1 MNAFSKARFFLS
13 ALLFAPVIAF
23 TQVDYS
29 PNPLDFGS
37 RGLGEEALSKN
48 VWINNNTDKVLTVY
62 RAQVI
67 CSEDNIYGDQWS
79 GTIEPHS
86 KDFLE
91 VWWRPVVR
99 GNNKAYLV
107 ISHSFSEHPD
117 TVEIKAMTTLNLT
130 FWSGLFKPHFQDVLP
145 NDISTGILTLDID
158 PIGSLVTVSTIKNKT
173 TAFAVVET
181 SFVFGG
187 AKIIGIEFTPPD
199 TGIYYDT
206 LAIYSDAT
214 NSPTL
219 YPVEGTCIPSYFSY
233 DTDLIEFNDLSA
245 DEDLSTKEILPLKIK
260 YSSEDHDQIIGKLNG
275 NGAYRFEN
283 GLSDSTIQFN
293 LKGSSEI
300 VCSIIF
306 DPTKPG
312 DHNEPLIFTYKGYG
326 SPDTVMLKGVGIPSC
341 LSANQDTLVFTDINQ
356 GEGSCQQIA
365 VNYSGASSIKPGEPI
380 EVFCKLKGN
389 HSFTVNSDSVYRYF
403 ISGSDEELL
412 IELKSNMLGLSEANL
427 IIYTGYGQISADTV
441 KLIEKGIGNFAIPPG
456 IADDPPELP
465 TQFILFQ
472 NFPNPF
478 NPSTTIR
485 YAMPFSGEVRIEIF
499 NAVGQSIWS
508 IDENDVVAGY
518 HEVEFNA
525 QNLPSGVYF
534 YRIET
539 AEFQAVKKMIL
550 LR

>member
-1 MNAFSKARFFLS
+1 MNSYSRARFFLS

-37 RGLGEEALSKN
+37 RSLDEKALSKN

-62 RAQVI
+62 KAEVI
-67 CSEDNIYGDQWS
+67 CSEDNIYGEQWS

-86 KDFLE
+86 KNFLE
-91 VWWRPVVR
+91 VWWRPTVR
-99 GNNKAYLV
+99 GINKAYLL

-117 TVEIKAMTTLNLT
+117 TVEIKAVSTLNLT
-130 FWSGLFKPHFQDVLP
+130 FWSGLFEPQFLDVLP

-158 PIGSLVTVSTIKNKT
+158 PIGSLITVTSIKNKT
-173 TAFAVVET
+173 TAFEVVDT

-187 AKIIGIEFTPPD
+187 AKSIGIEFTPPD
-199 TGIYYDT
+199 TGTYYDT
-206 LAIYSDAT
+206 LTIYSDAT

-233 DTDLIEFNDLSA
+233 GMDLIEFPDLSA
-245 DEDLSTKEILPLKIK
+245 DEDPFTNEILALKIK
-260 YSSEDHDQIIGKLNG
+260 YSSEDHDQIIGKLKG

-293 LKGSSEI
+293 LNGSSELA
-300 VCSIIF
+300 CSVIF
-306 DPTKPG
+306 DPATPG
-312 DHNEPLIFTYKGYG
+312 DHNEPLIFTYNGYG
-326 SPDTVMLKGVGIPSC
+326 SPDTVMLKGLGIPSC
-341 LSANQDTLVFTDINQ
+341 LSADQDTLFFSDINRV
-356 GEGSCQQIA
+356 EVSCKQIA
-365 VNYSGASSIKPGEPI
+365 INYTGASSIKPGEPI
-380 EVFCKLKGN
+380 EVYCKLEGN

-403 ISGSDEELL
+403 ISGSDEELS
-412 IELKSNMLGLSEANL
+412 IALKSNMLGSSEANL
-427 IIYTGYGQISADTV
+427 IIYTAYGQISADTV
-441 KLIEKGIGNFAIPPG
+441 KLIEKGFGNFTTPPG
-456 IADDPPELP
+456 IADDPAELP
-465 TQFILFQ
+465 TQFSLFQ

-478 NPSTTIR
+478 NPSTIIR
-485 YAMPFSGEVRIEIF
+485 YALPYPGEVRIEVF
-499 NAVGQSIWS
+499 NSVGQRLWS
-508 IDENDVVAGY
+508 SDENDVVAGY
-518 HEVEFNA
+518 HEIEFNA
-525 QNLPSGVYF
+525 QNLPSGIYF